1 MEIRLAKPE
10 DTLGILRL
18 LEQIGRLHY
27 NLRPDIFQAH
37 AQKFGASQ
45 ILARLANPATP
56 TFVAAEGEK
65 VVGYSFC
72 EQKSFDKHPVIA
84 DHKELFLEDLC
95 VDENARG
102 QGIGKALYNYVCQYA
117 RQQGCH
123 NLTLHVW
130 HDNAEAVGFY
140 KAMGM
145 KPQRYIMETLLEE
158 TDAK

>member
-1 MEIRLAKPE
+1 MEIRFAKPE

-27 NLRPDIFQAH
+27 ALRGDMFQTQ

-45 ILARLANPATP
+45 VLARLENPNTP
-56 TFVAAEGEK
+56 TFVAVEDSR

-72 EQKSFDKHPVIA
+72 ELKIFDKHPVIA

-102 QGIGKALYNYVCQYA
+102 LGIGKKLYDCVIQYA
-117 RQQGCH
+117 REQGCH
-123 NLTLHVW
+123 NVTLHVW
-130 HDNAEAVGFY
+130 SNNTQAVHFY
-140 KAMGM
+140 EKMGM
-145 KPQRYIMETLLEE
+145 KPQRYIMETLLE
-158 TDAK
+158 DN